1 LTPIKRSSIVS
12 IDHRDPKVRA
22 SFVFFHLQQSPRDAV
37 SWTVDG
43 HVTYRSNDMGAKL
56 VGPKGNGNG
65 KKGGGNIP
73 LNTGLVSVNLTVSV
87 AKALLGSLTTGVALP
102 QDVAKTVA
110 LAVVRALSAG
120 PITKKKSGKQI
131 GKKVVGKKV
140 A

>member
-1 LTPIKRSSIVS
+1 
-12 IDHRDPKVRA
+12 VRA
-22 SFVFFHLQQSPRDAV
+22 SLVFFHLQQSPRDAV

-43 HVTYRSNDMGAKL
+43 HVTYRSNNMGAKL
-56 VGPKGNGNG
+56 VGPKGNGNGNG

-73 LNTGLVSVNLTVSV
+73 LNTGLVSVNLTASV

-131 GKKVVGKKV
+131 GNKVVGKKV